1 MRTLLPPLVR
11 LVMKRR
17 TPNYELQ
24 MALAKYIERV
34 LRLTVRCFAYDIP
47 EGSDFLQEIWP
58 PWPTSSTRL
67 TPPPPC
73 WPRRR

>member
-1 MRTLLPPLVR
+1 MPLLHAVGEYFVRTLLPPLVQ

-24 MALAKYIERV
+24 MALAKFIERV

-58 PWPTSSTRL
+58 TRSA
-67 TPPPPC
+67 
-73 WPRRR
+73 R